1 MLFVLPIVFPRGFVL
16 HFHHGLRVPRSEL
29 KKFLA
34 RLAALR
40 GPGHWGRGEG
50 AVCVW
55 RKPLHLLRKVQRLPS
70 WLEGHHPTKN
80 WISSIKAQN
89 SITEEMITSAEPL
102 VMRFP

>member
-40 GPGHWGRGEG
+40 GPGHWGRGAGRGGVCVEEAPPSFEEG
-50 AVCVW
+50 AETP
-55 RKPLHLLRKVQRLPS
+55 KL
-70 WLEGHHPTKN
+70 
-80 WISSIKAQN
+80 A
-89 SITEEMITSAEPL
+89 
-102 VMRFP
+102 